1 MASSSGVRSSSPST
15 EDRQPLLQHD
25 QLTMESA
32 RDNKIHDAEVAVE
45 NVDYSSDNNAVKQD
59 LPASL
64 EGLNSDEWNKIRRS
78 ATWKMDVQLLPTLII
93 MSVDSLSDLGH
104 LLTTS

>member
-1 MASSSGVRSSSPST
+1 
-15 EDRQPLLQHD
+15 
-25 QLTMESA
+25 MESA